1 MFLNSI
7 ITWKEVL
14 LVGGSVGITVVGMAT
29 DVVGVGAIVV
39 MEIDEGVEV
48 EVRSARM
55 DISSL
60 IFGQNN

>member
-14 LVGGSVGITVVGMAT
+14 LVGGSVGITVVGIAT